1 MSDMNFDISFETND
15 GFNASLGAEEE
26 LGASFGSS
34 IKGDPGFSPI
44 ANVVKEG
51 NKAIITITDESGT
64 TTAEVDDGSAG
75 TMDHSE
81 LDNRDLAD
89 QHPESA
95 ITGLEADLLARP
107 DTAIT
112 DAEILNL

>member
-1 MSDMNFDISFETND
+1 MNDHDFDITFGESENLD
-15 GFNASLGAEEE
+15 ILLGDEEE
-26 LGASFGSS
+26 LNVNFGSS

-64 TTAEVDDGSAG
+64 TTAEVADGSAG

-81 LDNRDLAD
+81 LEGRDLAD